1 MEVSNNMETNNTIGV
16 LFADRANSGLTHD
29 YFAGILDSFK
39 RTVEERGYNICFLN
53 SNQQNENRKTYL
65 EQANMRGFSGV
76 VIACIEYQDAE
87 VRELLDSGIPIVT
100 IDEDIDNITTVK
112 SDNQQGIRNLVRYLA
127 QMGHKRIA
135 YIIGDDN
142 TVTSIRLNGFLEE
155 CKELGI
161 EVPEEYIRRS
171 LYRDMKKAAYET
183 EQLLR
188 LENPPSCI
196 LYSDDFA
203 AIGGIN
209 ILRARGMEIPDDIS
223 VTGYDG
229 LNILAQYE
237 PRLTTVKQNSVE
249 IGRQAAIKLMEQIE
263 NPGKRIAETIVVDTV
278 LEKGRTVSRVYY

>member
-171 LYRDMKKAAYET
+171 L
-183 EQLLR
+183 
-188 LENPPSCI
+188 
-196 LYSDDFA
+196 
-203 AIGGIN
+203 
-209 ILRARGMEIPDDIS
+209 
-223 VTGYDG
+223 
-229 LNILAQYE
+229 
-237 PRLTTVKQNSVE
+237 
-249 IGRQAAIKLMEQIE
+249 
-263 NPGKRIAETIVVDTV
+263 
-278 LEKGRTVSRVYY
+278 

>member
-171 LYRDMKKAAYET
+171 LYRDMKKASYET

-209 ILRARGMEIPDDIS
+209 IFRARGMEIPDDIS

>member
-1 MEVSNNMETNNTIGV
+1 METNNTIGV

>member
-171 LYRDMKKAAYET
+171 LYRDMKKASYET

>member
-1 MEVSNNMETNNTIGV
+1 METNNTIGV

-53 SNQQNENRKTYL
+53 SNQKNENRKTYL

-171 LYRDMKKAAYET
+171 LYRDMKKASYET

>member
-1 MEVSNNMETNNTIGV
+1 METNNTIGV

-171 LYRDMKKAAYET
+171 LYRDMKKASYET

>member
-1 MEVSNNMETNNTIGV
+1 
-16 LFADRANSGLTHD
+16 
-29 YFAGILDSFK
+29 
-39 RTVEERGYNICFLN
+39 
-53 SNQQNENRKTYL
+53 
-65 EQANMRGFSGV
+65 MRGFSGV

-171 LYRDMKKAAYET
+171 LYRDMKKASYET